1 MIRAL
6 SLAVALLFSPLAWAD
21 GTCVDVTANGA
32 RSYGC
37 LNDSL
42 AHMADHAH
50 GPVPP
55 QTLTATSPANAV
67 GSYNAAAAAEHQ
79 ASVNY
84 HREHPGLSGPRGVPP
99 LLLLQPRH

>member
-1 MIRAL
+1 MIRVL
-6 SLAVALLFSPLAWAD
+6 SLVAAMLLSQAAWAD

-42 AHMADHAH
+42 SHMADRAH
-50 GPVPP
+50 GPVPSG
-55 QTLTATSPANAV
+55 TLSATSPANAV

-79 ASVNY
+79 AAIAY
-84 HREHPGLSGPRGVPP
+84 HRQHPGLSGPRGAP
-99 LLLLQPRH
+99 LLLLQQARH